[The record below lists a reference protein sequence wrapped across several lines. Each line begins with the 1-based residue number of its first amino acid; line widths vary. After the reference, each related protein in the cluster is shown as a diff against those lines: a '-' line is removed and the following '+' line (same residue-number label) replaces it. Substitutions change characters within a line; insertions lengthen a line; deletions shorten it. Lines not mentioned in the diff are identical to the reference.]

1 MLKKRRR
8 KKKRKKK
15 RGGGGGGE
23 LENLLLEKSG
33 RVKSD
38 MLVTFYNAVICS
50 IIMFGSVRWVGNIS
64 KFDRRLENVIE
75 QDMGW
80 ESHWTFFRL
89 LWNATVQQTKANI
102 KPILQTQWDT
112 ALTEKRSNKSGRFLI
127 PKTNTNRYKALFLY
141 PLLCWFW
148 MKIMTWL

>member
-1 MLKKRRR
+1 MLKK
-8 KKKRKKK
+8 KKKK
-15 RGGGGGGE
+15 RGVGGGWGRE

-33 RVKSD
+33 RVNSG

-64 KFDRRLENVIE
+64 KFDRRRLENVIE

-89 LWNATVQQTKANI
+89 L
-102 KPILQTQWDT
+102 
-112 ALTEKRSNKSGRFLI
+112 
-127 PKTNTNRYKALFLY
+127 
-141 PLLCWFW
+141 
-148 MKIMTWL
+148 